1 MKRSLAKDARHM
13 ANEQTDMQQILAPTG
28 VLRAG
33 INLSNFLLVSSRSDD
48 GTPCGLSPDMAAWV
62 AEDLGVP
69 CALVTFERPGKLADA
84 VTDDLWDIG
93 NIAFEAERA
102 QVIDFSN
109 AYVVIDANFLLK
121 PNIAAKT
128 NVEIDRPGVTIAV
141 SERSAYDLWLS
152 DNFTKVRIIRAPSI
166 AAAHQMFNNGDVD
179 VLASLKPKLLEELAT
194 TPSYRMID
202 VPFTAVK
209 QSIGVKKGQPQ
220 AVAYLNRLI
229 ARKIR
234 DGSIA
239 GSLEK
244 HGVTGKLTVPTS
256 DET

>member
-1 MKRSLAKDARHM
+1 M
-13 ANEQTDMQQILAPTG
+13 ANEHHDMRQILAPTG

-33 INLSNFLLVSSRSDD
+33 INLSNFLLVSSRADD
-48 GTPCGLSPDMAAWV
+48 GTPCGISPDIAAWV

-69 CALVTFERPGKLADA
+69 CAVVAFERPGKLADA

-93 NIAFEAERA
+93 NIAFETERA
-102 QVIDFSN
+102 QLIDFSN

-121 PNIAAKT
+121 PTIAANT
-128 NVEIDRPGVTIAV
+128 NTEIDRAGVTIAV

-152 DNFTKVRIIRAPSI
+152 DNFTKATIIRAPSI
-166 AAAHQMFNNGDVD
+166 AAAHHMFNNGDVD

-194 TPSYRMID
+194 TPSYRMIE